1 MKRASIFTL
10 LAFAAGLAIL
20 AGCGKSSTH
29 EPDPDPEPEP
39 EQTIKVGDYY
49 EQGFIKGIVIS
60 VDESSEH
67 GIVVSLNEAEAVWS
81 YKTEEAMGSLPGSGK
96 YNTECVYKMN
106 DWQNQYPAFFWCSK
120 KNVGQL
126 HNWFIPSMN
135 ELADL
140 YKAYTGHE
148 TNDTDQDTGS
158 TKASDSASKDWFNK
172 CLTDNG
178 GTAISDGVYW
188 SSNESGPSI
197 VWAFD
202 MGSGTTISEPNML
215 DKRQKHL
222 VRALA
227 EF

>member
-1 MKRASIFTL
+1 MRRIYFRTL
-10 LAFAAGLAIL
+10 LLVTAALAVIS
-20 AGCGKSSTH
+20 ACKKSST
-29 EPDPDPEPEP
+29 ENPKPEPPAPEP
-39 EQTIKVGDYY
+39 AYKVGDYY
-49 EQGFIKGIVIS
+49 AEGFIKGIVI
-60 VDESSEH
+60 DIDDAGEH
-67 GIVVSLNEAEAVWS
+67 GMVISLNETEAVWS
-81 YKTEEAMGSLPGSGK
+81 YKVEEAMGSLPGSGK

-126 HNWFIPSMN
+126 HNWFIPSMS
-135 ELADL
+135 ELATL

-148 TNDTDQDTGS
+148 TNDTDQGTGS
-158 TKASDSASKDWFNK
+158 TKASDTANKDSFNK

-178 GTAISDGVYW
+178 GTPISDAVYW

-197 VWAFD
+197 VWAFN
-202 MGSGTTISEPNML
+202 MSTGTTITEPNLL

-222 VRALA
+222 VRAFA